1 MKNKLI
7 IWVLLV
13 LGVLSARGQGASTCP
28 FVYMEDNTLMYQGEP
43 YNVKAV
49 NVAKFLVADENRESK
64 WALFDMYRLDRDYA
78 NARRVLGVIGE
89 MTDCTDIDFAAE
101 TEDFI
106 NLQNV
111 LLNVEAG
118 VISPEDAIEENEALI
133 VSIAHTESYTGQVA
147 AQLLLAEAGV
157 ESYYEVIQLP
167 EPVMESK
174 SVKNTETSTN
184 SFTNVVDII
193 NIYPNPTD
201 GQINIEYALFKT
213 PTNKFIEIYTV
224 SGSIVDRLELRQNV
238 GFVCYSKALPSG
250 LYLVKVGDNFS
261 QKIEVK

>member
-1 MKNKLI
+1 MK
-7 IWVLLV
+7 LLLFVIVQV
-13 LGVLSARGQGASTCP
+13 LGLHTNAN
-28 FVYMEDNTLMYQGEP
+28 D
-43 YNVKAV
+43 AV
-49 NVAKFLVADENRESK
+49 
-64 WALFDMYRLDRDYA
+64 
-78 NARRVLGVIGE
+78 
-89 MTDCTDIDFAAE
+89 
-101 TEDFI
+101 
-106 NLQNV
+106 
-111 LLNVEAG
+111 
-118 VISPEDAIEENEALI
+118 IE
-133 VSIAHTESYTGQVA
+133 SIAHNESNLRQVT
-147 AQLLLAEAGV
+147 AQLLLAEAGI

-174 SVKNTETSTN
+174 TVKNSEASTN

-213 PTNKFIEIYTV
+213 PTNKFIEFYTV

-250 LYLVKVGDNFS
+250 MYLVKVGDNFS